1 MDSREDD
8 STTPS
13 RPDEN
18 QDEEDED
25 SEQEMDLDF
34 ESKLPDPA
42 DQIESPEDPDADIPE
57 PSTKKAVTATPSS
70 PTRSSPFNLE
80 STGPA
85 EDEEMPLTAHIEEM
99 LKRLGIVIAIAG
111 IVSLVTFPLADQM
124 INFLWNSILPQGE
137 LTRPRVYGILEL
149 KITELKV
156 ASLIGLIIA
165 LPVLVYQT
173 YQFMRP
179 GLYPHERRYYLAAVP
194 TSLILAL
201 IGVSFAYFI
210 ILPIIFSYFLYYSQ
224 DVANIGFALGQTLNL
239 MLLLMGYLAI
249 VFQIPLMIMLAIMM
263 NLVTRTW
270 LIQRRILFWGGFLG
284 IAFLFSPDPT
294 GMAPLMVG
302 VTMILLFE
310 GTIFLT
316 RWTEHA

>member
-1 MDSREDD
+1 MDSRDNE
-8 STTPS
+8 SNEPS
-13 RPDEN
+13 HPDEN
-18 QDEEDED
+18 KGPEDED
-25 SEQEMDLDF
+25 TGMDLDF
-34 ESKLPDPA
+34 ESKLPTPSDHYPDEPTTPA
-42 DQIESPEDPDADIPE
+42 RESGA
-57 PSTKKAVTATPSS
+57 KKAVTSGRS
-70 PTRSSPFNLE
+70 GSRGSSPFNLE
-80 STGPA
+80 SSGPA

-99 LKRLGIVIAIAG
+99 LKRLGIVIAVAG
-111 IVSLVTFPLADQM
+111 IVSLITFPLADQM

-156 ASLIGLIIA
+156 ASLFGLIIA

-179 GLYPHERRYYLAAVP
+179 GLYPQERRYYLAAVP

-210 ILPIIFSYFLYYSQ
+210 ILPVIFTYFLYYSQ

-270 LIQRRILFWGGFLG
+270 LIEKRILFWGAFLG

-310 GTIFLT
+310 STIFLT
-316 RWTEHA
+316 QWTEH

>member
-8 STTPS
+8 SDVPS
-13 RPDEN
+13 GPDEN
-18 QDEEDED
+18 QDAEEADT
-25 SEQEMDLDF
+25 EMDLDF
-34 ESKLPDPA
+34 ETKL
-42 DQIESPEDPDADIPE
+42 PE
-57 PSTKKAVTATPSS
+57 PSKQYVSPTDASTNDSGSKKAVTSGHPGS
-70 PTRSSPFNLE
+70 PRSSPFNLE

-111 IVSLVTFPLADQM
+111 IVSLVTFPVADQM

-137 LTRPRVYGILEL
+137 LTRPRLYGILEL

-165 LPVLVYQT
+165 LPVVVYQT

-210 ILPIIFSYFLYYSQ
+210 ILPIIFTYFLYYSQ

-302 VTMILLFE
+302 ITMIVLFE

-316 RWTEHA
+316 KWTDQ

>member
-1 MDSREDD
+1 MDPREDESEHTSSPDD
-8 STTPS
+8 SHNHQT
-13 RPDEN
+13 
-18 QDEEDED
+18 EE
-25 SEQEMDLDF
+25 SESNINLDF
-34 ESKLPDPA
+34 ETKLPNPTEKYAPTND
-42 DQIESPEDPDADIPE
+42 DNDNEGTDALQ
-57 PSTKKAVTATPSS
+57 TKRNTVQPG
-70 PTRSSPFNLE
+70 PTRTAPFNLG
-80 STGPA
+80 SSGPA

-99 LKRLGIVIAIAG
+99 LKRLGIVIAVAG
-111 IVSLVTFPLADQM
+111 VVSLLTFPISDQI

-156 ASLIGLIIA
+156 ASLVGLIIA
-165 LPVLVYQT
+165 LPILVYQT

-179 GLYPHERRYYLAAVP
+179 GLYPHERRYYLAAIP
-194 TSLILAL
+194 TSLILAI

-210 ILPIIFSYFLYYSQ
+210 ILPVIFTYFLYYSQ

-270 LIQRRILFWGGFLG
+270 LIQRRILFWGAFLG
-284 IAFLFSPDPT
+284 ISFLFSPDPT
-294 GMAPLMVG
+294 GMAPLMVA
-302 VTMILLFE
+302 VTMIFLFE

-316 RWTEHA
+316 RWTEH